1 MAKDF
6 PSKQPAPQDVAD
18 NLFGPETSGV
28 PTTGFTE
35 APLVPQ
41 DRGGAGP
48 GVPANKKKIS

>member
-6 PSKQPAPQDVAD
+6 PSKQPAPEGNG
-18 NLFGPETSGV
+18 NLFGPDESGV
-28 PTTGFTE
+28 PKSGINE

-48 GVPANKKKIS
+48 GVPANRKKIS